1 MKTFLES
8 IIKQAGRISLDYKA
22 RLADV
27 RVSRKSEKD
36 LVTEADVAVE
46 HYLVKQ
52 IRQRYPD
59 HAIVGEETGTH
70 AGSEYRWIIDPID
83 GTGSFVHDL
92 PYYSTSIALEHAGEL
107 VLAAVYAPV
116 LGELFMAEKGN
127 GATFNG
133 RPIRVSDCDTLS
145 DAMLGTGFACL
156 RNNLEHNNLPYFA
169 AIAPKIRGIRRLGT
183 CAIDLSYVACGR
195 FDGFWELGLKIY
207 DISAGMLILTE
218 AGGTVTDF
226 SGCRTDNLPGELLA
240 TNTKLHNTISNIL
253 TGVKNEFERS

>member
-1 MKTFLES
+1 MKSFLES
-8 IIKQAGRISLDYKA
+8 IIKRAGAISLEYKA
-22 RLADV
+22 RLGEV
-27 RVSRKSEKD
+27 RVDRKSEKD

-46 HYLVKQ
+46 QYLVEQ
-52 IRQRYPD
+52 IKQRYPD

-70 AGSEYRWIIDPID
+70 EGSEYRWIIDPID

-92 PYYSTSIALEHAGEL
+92 PYYSTSIALEHKGEL

-116 LGELFMAEKGN
+116 LGELFMAEKGK
-127 GATFNG
+127 GATLNG
-133 RPIRVSDCDTLS
+133 KPIGVSACDTLS

-156 RNNLEHNNLPYFA
+156 RNDLEHNNLPYFA

-195 FDGFWELGLKIY
+195 FDGFWELDLKIY
-207 DISAGMLILTE
+207 DMSAGMLILTE

-226 SGCRTDNLPGELLA
+226 SGHSTDNLPGELLA
-240 TNTKLHNTISNIL
+240 TNGILHKEMAEIL
-253 TGVKNEFERS
+253 TRIKKLTA

>member
-1 MKTFLES
+1 
-8 IIKQAGRISLDYKA
+8 
-22 RLADV
+22 
-27 RVSRKSEKD
+27 
-36 LVTEADVAVE
+36 VE
-46 HYLVKQ
+46 HYLIEQ
-52 IRQRYPD
+52 IKQRYPD

-70 AGSEYRWIIDPID
+70 QGSEYRWIIDPID

-116 LGELFMAEKGN
+116 LGELFMAEKGR
-127 GATFNG
+127 GATLNDK
-133 RPIRVSDCDTLS
+133 PIRVSDCDTLS
-145 DAMLGTGFACL
+145 EAAMLGTGFACL
-156 RNNLEHNNLPYFA
+156 RNDLEHNNLPYFA

-195 FDGFWELGLKIY
+195 FDAFWELGLKIY

-226 SGCRTDNLPGELLA
+226 SGTSTDNLPGEILA
-240 TNTKLHNTISNIL
+240 TNGTLHKELSKIL
-253 TGVKNEFERS
+253 TKTKAETQ